1 VWVFCPLKISISFG
15 SNSGN
20 VPFDLSTNSL
30 LKASNW
36 VRRGC
41 PTRGHRSGSRYAELL
56 EAEATNRE
64 LERELADV
72 RDDETIPVTVLEMDS
87 DVLGAEIPLLEEV
100 NASKQLD
107 GLVAQVEDRSIRL
120 VVPLED
126 LLQA

>member
-1 VWVFCPLKISISFG
+1 M
-15 SNSGN
+15 
-20 VPFDLSTNSL
+20 
-30 LKASNW
+30 
-36 VRRGC
+36 
-41 PTRGHRSGSRYAELL
+41 GHLSGSRYAELL
-56 EAEATNRE
+56 EADATNRE

>member
-1 VWVFCPLKISISFG
+1 M
-15 SNSGN
+15 
-20 VPFDLSTNSL
+20 
-30 LKASNW
+30 
-36 VRRGC
+36 RRGC
-41 PTRGHRSGSRYAELL
+41 PAGGHRSGSRYAELL

-87 DVLGAEIPLLEEV
+87 DALGAEIPLLEEA

-120 VVPLED
+120 AVPLED
-126 LLQA
+126 LVQA